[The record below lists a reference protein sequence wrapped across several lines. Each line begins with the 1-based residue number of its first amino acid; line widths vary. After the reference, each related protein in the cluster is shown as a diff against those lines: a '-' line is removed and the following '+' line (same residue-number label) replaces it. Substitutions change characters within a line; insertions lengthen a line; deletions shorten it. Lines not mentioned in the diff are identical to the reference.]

1 MSFWIKT
8 QIENNVASKKNVS
21 VSNDIAELESYK
33 KALSKELDSLKKEI
47 EISKYD
53 VSRIKELDLKIF
65 ETVSELS
72 TKEKELDNTIND
84 IDFNNSKL
92 SEIQNNIETLNKD
105 LSLIK
110 KEVFTADKN
119 KIELENKI
127 KDIEGVLSDRK
138 MFLDKVNEDASS
150 IEKRVRALEDKEQ
163 LLKKDV
169 SVFNERVK
177 KAGDSISKKQSE
189 LFDINEDVLLALSN
203 KKDLLAEIS
212 NLSKDKW
219 KLSTE
224 VFNLGWQIKDLEL
237 IYNNVKKDIDVSNE
251 QLNSINEDF
260 VSTSTFKKDLD
271 EKIIELLKT
280 EESLTESISS
290 KDTELKDLINSVDKF
305 NKDRVELEKKEW
317 LISEKMFWLESKEKN
332 LKDVK
337 LQLEQ
342 FYWKKID
349 QINI

>member
-1 MSFWIKT
+1 
-8 QIENNVASKKNVS
+8 VS

-212 NLSKDKW
+212 NLSKDK
-219 KLSTE
+219 
-224 VFNLGWQIKDLEL
+224 
-237 IYNNVKKDIDVSNE
+237 
-251 QLNSINEDF
+251 
-260 VSTSTFKKDLD
+260 
-271 EKIIELLKT
+271 
-280 EESLTESISS
+280 
-290 KDTELKDLINSVDKF
+290 
-305 NKDRVELEKKEW
+305 
-317 LISEKMFWLESKEKN
+317 
-332 LKDVK
+332 
-337 LQLEQ
+337 
-342 FYWKKID
+342 
-349 QINI
+349 